1 MDELELKH
9 IAPYLPYGLKVQ
21 YEGILNGKELKEYD
35 KSEPVLSDPYSE
47 EYIEFWRNRRED
59 IGLKISKIKEVK
71 FYNNYIKFYVGRHH
85 GYLKPLYLGDF
96 KPILRPLSLL
106 IKEIEINGEKFVP
119 SSRLYRDFDLSPNY
133 YGRLGMLFNGN
144 GIDDPIHGYLVVNK
158 LFEWHFDVFGLI
170 EKGLAIDINTL

>member
-1 MDELELKH
+1 MDNLELKH

-35 KSEPVLSDPYSE
+35 KSEPLLSDPYSE

-106 IKEIEINGEKFVP
+106 TKEIEHLGERFVP
-119 SSRLYRDFDLSPNY
+119 YDTNIFTKYRMNTLHPKHINIV
-133 YGRLGMLFNGN
+133 GM
-144 GIDDPIHGYLVVNK
+144 PYWCVQK
-158 LFEWHFDVFGLI
+158 LIEWHFDVFGLI
-170 EKGLAIDINTL
+170 EKGLAVDINTL